1 LAVAKLLHT
10 AKAEAM
16 AFITSKVKTVVALKM
31 QISGIRVTN
40 ADERGMKETLIYSKA
55 F

>member
-16 AFITSKVKTVVALKM
+16 DFITSKVKTVVALKM